1 MIKVELSNKKV
12 DLMIKVELSP
22 STKYCVICFIKNPLK
37 MLKKA
42 FYLIL
47 NAPFILKIFK
57 FLSSLFMSFKKNGLI
72 RKIRLTLKFIT
83 P

>member
-1 MIKVELSNKKV
+1 
-12 DLMIKVELSP
+12 MIKVELSP

-47 NAPFILKIFK
+47 NAPFILKVFK
-57 FLSSLFMSFKKNGLI
+57 FLSYFYVM
-72 RKIRLTLKFIT
+72 
-83 P
+83 

>member
-12 DLMIKVELSP
+12 DLMIKNEIS

>member
-12 DLMIKVELSP
+12 DLMIKNEIS

-57 FLSSLFMSFKKNGLI
+57 FWHHFLCHL
-72 RKIRLTLKFIT
+72 RKTAWLER
-83 P
+83 